1 VCGRI
6 KLLLYGR
13 TRETICPTPEGLGFF
28 SNPLVHKSCGNHRK
42 KTATSGIEKS
52 QPQGTTTA
60 AFLSLFLSASE
71 KKIQPQSF
79 YPNVLC
85 YLVLNCWNILL

>member
-1 VCGRI
+1 MCGGVG
-6 KLLLYGR
+6 LLLYGG

-52 QPQGTTTA
+52 QPQGATTA
-60 AFLSLFLSASE
+60 ANLSEPLS
-71 KKIQPQSF
+71 F
-79 YPNVLC
+79 C
-85 YLVLNCWNILL
+85 F